1 MSEERLWET
10 FEEPRRERAEKAE
23 ARVAELESTLTSIAA
38 TLYCADSAELV
49 DEALR
54 LANSVFEKP
63 TASVCTDQ
71 EKDSGK
77 SNAEST
83 DCRSFEVSQG
93 VEEAVRGARQSR
105 GHGRDEPLESD
116 RGMAQAAETDQVNA
130 RARSEE
136 STEAVRVIAEAARE
150 RLRTSEVL
158 RDCGMCD
165 GPVPANEI
173 TWMGSRYCSLDC
185 VNGAQDMHERAE
197 QRTAEPVQPGDKVTY
212 RGREHTVLS
221 YPRGAEAF
229 SVGDRVVIGEGIA
242 CTAPAGTH
250 GEVDRIFASGE
261 LHVTFTGRYP
271 GIVVPP
277 EKLRRV
283 SAQRPNEA
291 KPTGLEVLKKW
302 SEEGAADLQNM
313 NDAHPRSETPLA
325 WTPELYN
332 EAFELGRNSSIEQAV
347 NERFRALW
355 NQTVGACVAA
365 LESADPPSA
374 KLYAGLQYGADLLR
388 KLAPETGSAGT

>member
-150 RLRTSEVL
+150 RLRTSDATVATQCVSPGCTLWVTTEIVCL
-158 RDCGMCD
+158 D
-165 GPVPANEI
+165 GHP
-173 TWMGSRYCSLDC
+173 
-185 VNGAQDMHERAE
+185 
-197 QRTAEPVQPGDKVTY
+197 QRT
-212 RGREHTVLS
+212 
-221 YPRGAEAF
+221 
-229 SVGDRVVIGEGIA
+229 
-242 CTAPAGTH
+242 
-250 GEVDRIFASGE
+250 
-261 LHVTFTGRYP
+261 
-271 GIVVPP
+271 
-277 EKLRRV
+277 
-283 SAQRPNEA
+283 NEA